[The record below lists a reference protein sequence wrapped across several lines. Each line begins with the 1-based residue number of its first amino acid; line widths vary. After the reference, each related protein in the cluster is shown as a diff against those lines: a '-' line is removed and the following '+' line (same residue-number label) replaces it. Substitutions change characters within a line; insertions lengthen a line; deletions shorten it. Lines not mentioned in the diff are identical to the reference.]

1 MQTVLVVED
10 EKLIRQGISTMIK
23 RCGVPVDEVIEC
35 ANGLKAMEVLRDKHV
50 DVMFTD
56 IRMPKMN
63 GIELVKEM
71 QSLEDTPITIAV
83 SGYDDFSYAVEMMR
97 QGVREYIL
105 KPVERDKLR
114 EVMEKLEKEISQ
126 KNDVAQKTEKL
137 GKRFLKYILTDGNE
151 DHEDLDI
158 IGRRI
163 RADIGEEYHILVAI
177 RNDDI
182 QKDLAE
188 LTPIAEIDGTD
199 VFIIGNSKMA
209 EIRNRLSDETEG
221 IVSAAGISDGYN
233 DPKDL
238 KKAYLQAKERRE
250 KAFFSEE
257 IVLSDDDIKVPEPLY
272 ENGKKLCDKTAV
284 SARVQLTGTERA
296 EALEKEWNAFFTA
309 ARRRQIKSEDFG
321 SAMSLFVQEYSNVYK
336 KDIGEKLGRPYI
348 YGTLSE
354 YKEILFE
361 TVFEENSRLLE
372 RAGEGQ
378 TEKKM
383 QKAVEYIRNNYNT
396 DINMAVVS
404 NYVSMNYSLFSTAF
418 KNFTGINFVSYIRE
432 LRIDEAKR
440 LLKETDMRVNE
451 IGQKVGYDND
461 KHFMKNF
468 KEFVGV
474 SPTEYR
480 RNTANSI

>member
-1 MQTVLVVED
+1 
-10 EKLIRQGISTMIK
+10 
-23 RCGVPVDEVIEC
+23 
-35 ANGLKAMEVLRDKHV
+35 
-50 DVMFTD
+50 
-56 IRMPKMN
+56 
-63 GIELVKEM
+63 
-71 QSLEDTPITIAV
+71 
-83 SGYDDFSYAVEMMR
+83 
-97 QGVREYIL
+97 
-105 KPVERDKLR
+105 
-114 EVMEKLEKEISQ
+114 
-126 KNDVAQKTEKL
+126 
-137 GKRFLKYILTDGNE
+137 
-151 DHEDLDI
+151 
-158 IGRRI
+158 
-163 RADIGEEYHILVAI
+163 
-177 RNDDI
+177 
-182 QKDLAE
+182 
-188 LTPIAEIDGTD
+188 
-199 VFIIGNSKMA
+199 MA

-361 TVFEENSRLLE
+361 TIFEENSRLLE
-372 RAGEGQ
+372 RTGEGQ

-418 KNFTGINFVSYIRE
+418 KNYTGINFVSYIRE

-480 RNTANSI
+480 RNTANNT

>member
-10 EKLIRQGISTMIK
+10 EKLIRQGISAMIK

-35 ANGLKAMEVLRDKHV
+35 ANGLKAMEVLKDKHV

-71 QSLEDTPITIAV
+71 QGLEDIPITIAV

-126 KNDVAQKTEKL
+126 RNDTAQKTEKL

-163 RADIGEEYHILVAI
+163 RADIGEEYHILVTI
-177 RNDDI
+177 RNDEI
-182 QKDLAE
+182 QKELAE
-188 LTPIAEIDGTD
+188 LTPIAEIDGAD
-199 VFIIGNSKMA
+199 VFIIGSSKMT
-209 EIRNRLSDETEG
+209 EIRNRLSDENEG
-221 IVSAAGISDGYN
+221 LVSAAGISDGYK

-257 IVLSDDDIKVPEPLY
+257 ITLSDDDIKIPEPLY
-272 ENGKKLCDKTAV
+272 DNGKKLCDKTA
-284 SARVQLTGTERA
+284 G
-296 EALEKEWNAFFTA
+296 F
-309 ARRRQIKSEDFG
+309 IKS
-321 SAMSLFVQEYSNVYK
+321 
-336 KDIGEKLGRPYI
+336 
-348 YGTLSE
+348 
-354 YKEILFE
+354 
-361 TVFEENSRLLE
+361 SRNI
-372 RAGEGQ
+372 Q
-378 TEKKM
+378 
-383 QKAVEYIRNNYNT
+383 I
-396 DINMAVVS
+396 
-404 NYVSMNYSLFSTAF
+404 
-418 KNFTGINFVSYIRE
+418 
-432 LRIDEAKR
+432 
-440 LLKETDMRVNE
+440 
-451 IGQKVGYDND
+451 
-461 KHFMKNF
+461 
-468 KEFVGV
+468 
-474 SPTEYR
+474 
-480 RNTANSI
+480 